1 MDICLNGHLGAN
13 ALKSVEKLEQNQEQ
27 ENALNQNMEDSR
39 VQSTRLSKR
48 KNAFQ
53 ETVMVSS

>member
-1 MDICLNGHLGAN
+1 MDICLNGHLGAI